1 MKHQQP
7 AANLR
12 PVLVVE
18 DSDED
23 FNTVVEAAARARVGN
38 RLVHAVDADSAQRL
52 LAGDAVG
59 DTAGETA
66 GNTAGGFAFMLLDQ
80 NLPGT
85 DGLSFLKQLRLDPLL
100 SRLPTVILTT
110 SGNPRDRDAFYDAGA
125 NAYHV
130 KAVHYLDCLR
140 TLEEIFGYWLN
151 STTLPDMTPLGSAA
165 AARQREGKR

>member
-1 MKHQQP
+1 MNHQRP
-7 AANLR
+7 AANR
-12 PVLVVE
+12 GPVLVVE
-18 DSDED
+18 DCIDD
-23 FNTVVEAAARARVGN
+23 FDTVVEAAARAGVGN

-85 DGLSFLKQLRLDPLL
+85 DGLSFLKQLRRDPLL
-100 SRLPTVILTT
+100 NRLPTVILTT
-110 SGNPRDRDAFYDAGA
+110 SDNPRDRDAFYDAGA

-130 KAVHYLDCLR
+130 KAVNYLDSLR
-140 TLEEIFGYWLN
+140 TLEQIFGYWLN
-151 STTLPDMTPLGSAA
+151 SAALPDMTPPGSAA
-165 AARQREGKR
+165 AAQEQGVR